1 MLDATYWYVKN
12 NEETVFPCSKQ
23 KFMVI
28 TVNAGIKQQGR
39 HSKAL

>member
-39 HSKAL
+39 RSKAL